1 MRAIISMALLVA
13 IAITLA
19 SLSDASTAIKSS
31 QGGSDGFSL
40 KSHINQASA
49 SDIGNNNH
57 HREKRAV
64 RKIAKKKSKKAIKK
78 DKKKPDPDPI
88 LLPPHIDP
96 NIGMST
102 GMFQSMPITQS
113 FAGPFSVLGGIL
125 ILFSFAMAASY
136 FSTVNANQRLG
147 YDYAGPYIQRRSS
160 YDINPEP
167 IMSYINSFR

>member
-1 MRAIISMALLVA
+1 MRAIINMALLAA
-13 IAITLA
+13 IAINLA
-19 SLSDASTAIKSS
+19 SLSDASTALKSS
-31 QGGSDGFSL
+31 QKGSDGFSL

-49 SDIGNNNH
+49 SDIGNNKH
-57 HREKRAV
+57 YREKRAV
-64 RKIAKKKSKKAIKK
+64 HKIPKKIAKKEKKK
-78 DKKKPDPDPI
+78 DKKTPDPI

-113 FAGPFSVLGGIL
+113 FAGPFSVLGGLL
-125 ILFSFAMAASY
+125 ILVSFAMAASY

-167 IMSYINSFR
+167 IMSYINSLR

>member
-1 MRAIISMALLVA
+1 MRAIINLALLAA
-13 IAITLA
+13 IAVTLA
-19 SLSDASTAIKSS
+19 SFSDAASALQSS
-31 QGGSDGFSL
+31 QGGSEGSSL

-49 SDIGNNNH
+49 SELGSNNH

-64 RKIAKKKSKKAIKK
+64 HKIPKKKAKKVIKK
-78 DKKKPDPDPI
+78 DKKKSDPI

-113 FAGPFSVLGGIL
+113 FAGPFSVLGGLL
-125 ILFSFAMAASY
+125 ILASFAMAASY
-136 FSTVNANQRLG
+136 FSTVNANKRLG

-167 IMSYINSFR
+167 ILSYINSFR

>member
-1 MRAIISMALLVA
+1 MRAIINLTLLVT

-19 SLSDASTAIKSS
+19 S
-31 QGGSDGFSL
+31 
-40 KSHINQASA
+40 A
-49 SDIGNNNH
+49 SDMSRNYR
-57 HREKRAV
+57 HRMKRAPQPPV
-64 RKIAKKKSKKAIKK
+64 PNPILIKPIKK
-78 DKKKPDPDPI
+78 GAKAAALALALASSGGDSEPS

-113 FAGPFSVLGGIL
+113 FAGPFSVLGGLL
-125 ILFSFAMAASY
+125 ILVSFAMAVSY

-167 IMSYINSFR
+167 ILSYINSFR

>member
-1 MRAIISMALLVA
+1 MRAIINMALLAA
-13 IAITLA
+13 IAINLA
-19 SLSDASTAIKSS
+19 SLSDASTALKSS
-31 QGGSDGFSL
+31 QKGSDGFSL

-49 SDIGNNNH
+49 SDIGNNKH
-57 HREKRAV
+57 YREKRAV
-64 RKIAKKKSKKAIKK
+64 HKIPKKIAKKEKKK
-78 DKKKPDPDPI
+78 DKKTPDPI

-113 FAGPFSVLGGIL
+113 FAGPFSVLGGLL
-125 ILFSFAMAASY
+125 ILVSFAMAASY
-136 FSTVNANQRLG
+136 FSTVNVNQRLG

>member
-1 MRAIISMALLVA
+1 MRAIINLALLAA
-13 IAITLA
+13 IAVTLA
-19 SLSDASTAIKSS
+19 SFSDAASALQSS
-31 QGGSDGFSL
+31 EGGSEGSSL

-49 SDIGNNNH
+49 SELGSNNH

-64 RKIAKKKSKKAIKK
+64 HKIPKKKAKKAIKKAKK
-78 DKKKPDPDPI
+78 DKKKPD
-88 LLPPHIDP
+88 LLPPYIDP
-96 NIGMST
+96 KIGMST

-113 FAGPFSVLGGIL
+113 FAGPFSVLGGLL
-125 ILFSFAMAASY
+125 ILASFAMAASY

-167 IMSYINSFR
+167 ILSYINSFR